1 MQAEWSKPAAMFLTY
16 KSIRTVAMRQWL
28 MMEMNFIPEMTLS
41 INNWNLICKIP

>member
-28 MMEMNFIPEMTLS
+28 MMEMNFHSRDDI
-41 INNWNLICKIP
+41 INQQLKSYL